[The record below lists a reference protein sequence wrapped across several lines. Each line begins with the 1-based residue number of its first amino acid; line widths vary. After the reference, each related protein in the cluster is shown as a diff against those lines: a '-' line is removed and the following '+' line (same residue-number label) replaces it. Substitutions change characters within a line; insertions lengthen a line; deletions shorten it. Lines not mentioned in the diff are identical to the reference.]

1 MCPRRRW
8 QPPAL
13 VWMCPSPAGAS
24 TVRRFRALRRTIAL
38 CKDSVQDCVL
48 NSAEPCRS
56 LAAACGFSASHGS
69 ATPETAALAASGTA
83 PKKPTVGS
91 VVAWQ
96 TKLKKNTAGSSKQGL
111 VILRTRTL
119 RGDVWLER
127 EALPLMLSAKFGRR
141 YAGTSTNCAAK
152 GIASEF
158 HALNHDQTPL
168 RNQETKLATSKP
180 SKVDRKQERQSRE
193 MAAACWERREPTP
206 MRELSCAGKKSTW
219 EISGTPPRH
228 VLQGGDNVCFAL
240 LNGVRRKLSNS
251 KEWFL
256 VCASAGMHVCM

>member
-1 MCPRRRW
+1 MQKLGCRVRLFGESRIGH
-8 QPPAL
+8 
-13 VWMCPSPAGAS
+13 AG
-24 TVRRFRALRRTIAL
+24 
-38 CKDSVQDCVL
+38 DC
-48 NSAEPCRS
+48 S
-56 LAAACGFSASHGS
+56 
-69 ATPETAALAASGTA
+69 
-83 PKKPTVGS
+83 VGS
-91 VVAWQ
+91 LRYRTEEADSWLCRRLANKVEEEYG
-96 TKLKKNTAGSSKQGL
+96 GSSKQGL

-180 SKVDRKQERQSRE
+180 SKVDRKQEKQSRE

-219 EISGTPPRH
+219 EIGGTPPRH